1 MVGLEREKEQL
12 QAELKRRQQH
22 ATLLREIALASRG
35 GVNPQ
40 QVFQT
45 IYERLSEVLTV
56 DAFFVALCDNENP
69 EQYRFVLFID
79 EGKAYDLHNTR
90 VGGIAGYLLE
100 HKQPMLFRDL
110 HQEFQQQGTPPPE
123 RFGNVEKRSRSWM
136 GTPILIGRDAVGV
149 LSAQSYDYGVYD
161 EGDLELLIAL
171 GDLASIAIENAILYR
186 AQEELSQ
193 SLVDRVTARSEE
205 LAVLTAIAVTFS
217 QGQPLDMLLDE
228 VLERVLWLL
237 GMNAGAIF
245 LHERRTLMHRAAWRA
260 DGAVPMP
267 AEWLPI
273 EGTSR
278 VATAMSTGHFV
289 EDVRDSHAVMA
300 MPLRAHGQTV
310 GVMTLHGPAR
320 SLTEHEHTLLEAA
333 SYQIAVGIENA
344 RLLAERERQIAQLES
359 LTDIAASSASTLDLQ
374 AMLEQVYASLRK
386 LLPIDGF
393 IAATL
398 NAESSLLNMG
408 VTWNSETEMML
419 LAHLP
424 VDAATRLA
432 RVLADQKPLLL
443 RHTDPQHYEIRP
455 RQAWERGAMSW
466 LGVPLLSREN
476 KTIGVL
482 AIQSQR
488 PDAFDRRDQQFLSA
502 VAHQLALN
510 VENAQLY
517 QTARGSAAIAERRAD
532 NLTLVHSISRLVNS
546 SLNPQEV
553 LGIAAEQL
561 VKLIGVDYCAITIY
575 TSTGWS
581 GDVVAE
587 YPALG
592 ALGRHVTFENS
603 EDFENDVQIMG
614 QPIYIASILH
624 DRRTRPVRA
633 LAEQLG
639 MESML
644 IVPLISRG
652 RAIGAIGM
660 TSRSKGRLFSAEEL
674 ELCRT
679 VAAQVAI
686 ALENARLFQLSVT
699 RIEQEMEIARSIQAN
714 LFPRSL
720 PAIPGVDLAARC
732 VPARETGGD
741 FYDVLPLDHSRFGL
755 SVGDV
760 SGKSLPAAMVMAA
773 ARSIVR
779 SEALDH
785 PLPEDVMDQTN
796 MLISQDVPQD
806 MYVALC
812 YAVYDAQQRSL
823 ELALGGQLTPLLRKS
838 DGTVSFIE
846 ASSNLP
852 LGIVPSVR
860 YVATNVR
867 LERGDTVLLYTDGLV
882 EAFSPDGELFG
893 FERLQATFA
902 ACGDLPAEVIV
913 ERLFAAVNDWQAGV
927 ERHDDITTVVLR
939 VL

>member
-1 MVGLEREKEQL
+1 MLGLEREKEQL
-12 QAELKRRQQH
+12 QAELRRRQQH

-45 IYERLSEVLTV
+45 IFERLSEVLPV

-79 EGKAYDLHNTR
+79 EGKTFDLRNSR

-110 HQEFQQQGTPPPE
+110 HQEFQQTGAPPPE

-136 GTPILIGRDAVGV
+136 GVPILIGRDAVGV
-149 LSAQSYDYGVYD
+149 ISAQSYEYGVYD
-161 EGDLELLIAL
+161 ESDLELLIAL
-171 GDLASIAIENAILYR
+171 GDLASVAIENAILYR

-217 QGQPLDMLLDE
+217 QGQPLNMLLDE

-260 DGAVPMP
+260 DGAIPMP

-289 EDVRDSHAVMA
+289 EDVRDSYAVMA

-310 GVMTLHGPAR
+310 GVLTLHGPAR

-344 RLLAERERQIAQLES
+344 RLLTERERQIAQLEA

-374 AMLEQVYASLRK
+374 AMLEQVYTSLRK

-398 NAESSLLNMG
+398 NTERSAFNMG

-424 VDAATRLA
+424 VDTSTRLSHM
-432 RVLADQKPLLL
+432 LADQKPMLL
-443 RHTDPQHYEIRP
+443 RHTDPQHYQIRP
-455 RQAWERGAMSW
+455 RQGWERGAMSW

-517 QTARGSAAIAERRAD
+517 QTARSSAAIAERRAD

-575 TSTGWS
+575 TGSGWN

-592 ALGRHVTFENS
+592 ALGRHVAFDNA
-603 EDFENDVQIMG
+603 EDFEDDVQIMG
-614 QPIYIASILH
+614 QPVYIAQLLH
-624 DRRTRPVRA
+624 DPRSRPVRA

-720 PAIPGVDLAARC
+720 PTIPGADLAARC

-796 MLISQDVPQD
+796 MLITQDVPQD

-812 YAVYDAQQRSL
+812 YAVYDAGQRSL
-823 ELALGGQLTPLLRKS
+823 ELALGGQLTPLLRKP
-838 DGTVSFIE
+838 DGSVSFIE

-852 LGIVPSVR
+852 LGIVPSVH

-867 LERGDTVLLYTDGLV
+867 LEQGDTVLLYTDGLV

-902 ACGDLPAEVIV
+902 ACGDLPAETIV
-913 ERLFAAVNDWQAGV
+913 EQLFAAVTEWHAGV